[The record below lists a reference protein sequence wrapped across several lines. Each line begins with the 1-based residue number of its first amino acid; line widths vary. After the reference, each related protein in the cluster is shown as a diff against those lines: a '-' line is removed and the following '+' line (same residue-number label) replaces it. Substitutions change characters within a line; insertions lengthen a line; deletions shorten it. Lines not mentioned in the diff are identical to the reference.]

1 MQQHITNY
9 FGTPLIIGNRTKLFS
24 NEILFFE
31 GDVNYTWI
39 HFSSGKQT
47 VIARTLLYV
56 QQIDEDKN
64 FIRVSRKHLVNRK
77 FIVEINR
84 DFVVL
89 SDKTIL
95 PISRRRRESVY
106 DLSDNLL

>member
-9 FGTPLIIGNRTKLFS
+9 FGSPLILGNKTRLFA

-39 HFSSGKQT
+39 HFHSGKLR
-47 VIARTLLYV
+47 VIAKTLLH
-56 QQIDEDKN
+56 IEGKTNSEN

-77 FIVEINR
+77 FIAEINR

-89 SDKTIL
+89 SDKTVL
-95 PISRRRRESVY
+95 PISRRRRGSIF
-106 DLSDNLL
+106 

>member
-9 FGTPLIIGNRTKLFS
+9 FGSPLILGNKTKLFV

-39 HFSSGKQT
+39 HFQSGKLR
-47 VIARTLLYV
+47 VIAKTLLH
-56 QQIDEDKN
+56 IESKTNSEN
-64 FIRVSRKHLVNRK
+64 FVRVSRKHLVNRK
-77 FIVEINR
+77 FIAEIER

-89 SDKTIL
+89 SDKTVL
-95 PISRRRRESVY
+95 PISRRRRGSVF
-106 DLSDNLL
+106 

>member
-9 FGTPLIIGNRTKLFS
+9 FGSPLILGNKTKLFA
-24 NEILFFE
+24 NEVLFFE

-39 HFSSGKQT
+39 HFHSGKLR
-47 VIARTLLYV
+47 VIAKTLLH
-56 QQIDEDKN
+56 IEGKTNSEN

-77 FIVEINR
+77 FIAEINR

-89 SDKTIL
+89 SDKTVL
-95 PISRRRRESVY
+95 PISRRRRGSVF
-106 DLSDNLL
+106 

>member
-1 MQQHITNY
+1 MQHIANY
-9 FGTPLIIGNRTKLFS
+9 VGSPLILGYRTKLFA

-31 GDVNYTWI
+31 GDINYTWI
-39 HFSSGKQT
+39 HYRSGKQT

-56 QQIDEDKN
+56 QQITETQN

-77 FIVEINR
+77 FIIEIQR
-84 DFVVL
+84 DYVVL

-95 PISRRRRESVY
+95 PISRRRRGCVC
-106 DLSDNLL
+106 

>member
-9 FGTPLIIGNRTKLFS
+9 FGMPLVMGSKTNFFS

-39 HFSSGKQT
+39 HFSSGKQS

-56 QQIDEDKN
+56 QQIAENKN
-64 FIRVSRKHLVNRK
+64 FIRVSRKHLVNPK
-77 FIVEINR
+77 FIVEIGH
-84 DFVVL
+84 DHVVL
-89 SDKTIL
+89 SDKTVL
-95 PISRRRRESVY
+95 PISRRRRGSVC
-106 DLSDNLL
+106 SSMA

>member
-1 MQQHITNY
+1 MQQHIANY
-9 FGTPLIIGNRTKLFS
+9 FGSPLVLGHKTKLFA
-24 NEILFFE
+24 NEVLFFE

-39 HFSSGKQT
+39 HYKSGKQT

-56 QQIDEDKN
+56 QQIAEAKN

-77 FIVEINR
+77 FIAEIER

-89 SDKTIL
+89 SDKTVL
-95 PISRRRRESVY
+95 PISRRRRGSVF
-106 DLSDNLL
+106 